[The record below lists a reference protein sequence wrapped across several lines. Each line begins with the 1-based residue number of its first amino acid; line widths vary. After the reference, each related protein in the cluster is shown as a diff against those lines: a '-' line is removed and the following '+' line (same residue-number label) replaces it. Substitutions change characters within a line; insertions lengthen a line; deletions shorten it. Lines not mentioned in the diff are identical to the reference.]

1 MAKHKVEIT
10 GLNTAKTKVL
20 SNSETKSLLAL
31 SKDGDKEARNSLVE
45 GNLKLVLS
53 VIRKFKDRNENLDDL
68 FQIGC
73 IGLIKAI
80 DNFDLNQD
88 VFFSTYAVPMIIGEI
103 KRYLRDNTQLRVSR
117 QLKDLAYKALKEKEK
132 YLNINHKEP
141 SLNELAK
148 LLNVSE
154 CELIES
160 LDSTMSPVSIYDPI
174 YSDNGD
180 TILLLDQIKDEKD
193 VYEKTI
199 NQITLKE
206 GVKHL
211 DDVQK
216 KVIFQRYY
224 DGKTQMEIAEEF
236 NISQAQVSRIE
247 KNALKVLKSFFDW
260 NYC

>member
-10 GLNTAKTKVL
+10 GLDTSKIKVL
-20 SNSETKSLLAL
+20 TNDETKKLLL
-31 SKDGDKEARNSLVE
+31 ESKKGNKEARNKLVE

-73 IGLIKAI
+73 IGLIKSI
-80 DNFDLNQD
+80 DNFDLSQD

-103 KRYLRDNTQLRVSR
+103 KRYLRDNTQLRISR
-117 QLKDLAYKALKEKEK
+117 QLKDLAYRALKEKER
-132 YLNINHKEP
+132 YLSNHQKEP
-141 SLNELAK
+141 TIEELSK
-148 LLNVSE
+148 MLDVE
-154 CELIES
+154 TYDLIEA
-160 LDSTMSPVSIYDPI
+160 LDSTMSLASIYDPI

-193 VYEKTI
+193 EYQRTI

-211 DDVQK
+211 DKMQK
-216 KVIFQRYY
+216 DIIFQRYY
-224 DGKTQMEIAEEF
+224 DGKTQMEIAQEY

-247 KNALKVLKSFFDW
+247 KNALKTLKMFF
-260 NYC
+260 

>member
-10 GLNTAKTKVL
+10 GLNTAKIKVL
-20 SNSETKSLLAL
+20 SNDEIKQLLKQ
-31 SKDGDKEARNSLVE
+31 SKNGDKEARNKLVE

-80 DNFDLNQD
+80 DNFDLSQD

-117 QLKDLAYKALKEKEK
+117 QLKDLAYRALKEKEK
-132 YLNINHKEP
+132 YLNKHQKEP
-141 SLNELAK
+141 SIEELAK
-148 LLNVSE
+148 LLDVKIY
-154 CELIES
+154 ELIEA
-160 LDSTMSPVSIYDPI
+160 LDSTMSLASIYDPI

-180 TILLLDQIKDEKD
+180 TILLLDQIKDETD

-199 NQITLKE
+199 NHITLKE

-211 DDVQK
+211 DDIQK
-216 KVIFQRYY
+216 KIIFQRYY
-224 DGKTQMEIAEEF
+224 DGKTQMEIAQEY

-247 KNALKVLKSFFDW
+247 KNALKLLKMFF
-260 NYC
+260 

>member
-10 GLNTAKTKVL
+10 GLDTSKIKVL
-20 SNSETKSLLAL
+20 SNEETKKLLKE
-31 SKDGDKEARNSLVE
+31 SQIGNKEARDKLVE

-80 DNFDLNQD
+80 DNFDLKQD
-88 VFFSTYAVPMIIGEI
+88 VYFSTYAVPMIIGEI

-117 QLKDLAYKALKEKEK
+117 QLKDLAYKALKEKE
-132 YLNINHKEP
+132 NF
-141 SLNELAK
+141 LNEKQREPTIEELAEI
-148 LLNVSE
+148 LDVDVYE
-154 CELIES
+154 MIEA
-160 LDSTMSPVSIYDPI
+160 LDSTMTLTSIYDPI

-180 TILLLDQIKDEKD
+180 TILLLDQIRDEKD
-193 VYEKTI
+193 EYQKTI

-206 GVKHL
+206 GVKYL
-211 DDVQK
+211 DEVQK
-216 KVIFQRYY
+216 DVIFKRYY
-224 DGKTQMEIAEEF
+224 DGKTQMEIAQEY

-247 KNALKVLKSFFDW
+247 KNALKILKMFF
-260 NYC
+260 

>member
-10 GLNTAKTKVL
+10 GLDTSKIKVL
-20 SNSETKSLLAL
+20 SNDETKKLLKE
-31 SKDGDKEARNSLVE
+31 SQKGSKEARDKLVE

-73 IGLIKAI
+73 IGLMKAI
-80 DNFDLNQD
+80 DNFDLAQD
-88 VFFSTYAVPMIIGEI
+88 VYFSTYAVPMIIGEI

-132 YLNINHKEP
+132 YLNEKQKEP
-141 SLNELAK
+141 TVEELAK
-148 LLNVSE
+148 ILDVDVYD
-154 CELIES
+154 LIEA
-160 LDSTMSPVSIYDPI
+160 LDSTMTLTSIYDPI

-180 TILLLDQIKDEKD
+180 TILLLDQIRDEKD
-193 VYEKTI
+193 EYEKTI

-211 DDVQK
+211 DNVQK
-216 KVIFQRYY
+216 DIIFQRYY
-224 DGKTQMEIAEEF
+224 DGKTQMEIAKEY

-247 KNALKVLKSFFDW
+247 KNALKILKMFF
-260 NYC
+260 